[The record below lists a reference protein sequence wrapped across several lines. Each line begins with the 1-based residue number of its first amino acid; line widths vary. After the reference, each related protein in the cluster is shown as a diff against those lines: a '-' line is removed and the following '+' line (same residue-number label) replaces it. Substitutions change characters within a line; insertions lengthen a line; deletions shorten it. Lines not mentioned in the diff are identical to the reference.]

1 MVYKLTLSHIL
12 SASNIKQETVLFLS
26 PHSNTSH
33 AQTAFLRCVNATG
46 ISQGLCRFYSHI
58 TFCVSVNCRRG
69 HLFLFLKKKKIQILQ
84 ISGATPL
91 LHATAGKCQLR
102 LYCSSMGKKKPI
114 VSRVKLLVLHRKR
127 HFQSYLSSD
136 QFETP
141 QRGMKSCRLLLQ
153 FVLTNTFSI
162 LLQRKPFV

>member
-1 MVYKLTLSHIL
+1 MVYELTLSHIL

-102 LYCSSMGKKKPI
+102 LYCSSMEKKKAN
-114 VSRVKLLVLHRKR
+114 SVK
-127 HFQSYLSSD
+127 SEITCSS
-136 QFETP
+136 Q
-141 QRGMKSCRLLLQ
+141 KK
-153 FVLTNTFSI
+153 TFSE
-162 LLQRKPFV
+162 LFVIRSV